1 MMASSLDMGI
11 VSDGGDRLWDVVLRA
26 DGVSLPGTD
35 GLALQVE
42 MDTLLLGLPLLD
54 GVLLDTAQEIL
65 TRARVLK
72 VLDADVD
79 ALLHVSVAD
88 ALVADN
94 TESGLGDVVDDTGLA
109 VVDLVG
115 HTVEK
120 EEMAFSY

>member
-1 MMASSLDMGI
+1 MASSLDMGI

-42 MDTLLLGLPLLD
+42 MDTLLLGLPLLN
-54 GVLLDTAQEIL
+54 GVLLDTAQEVL

-94 TESGLGDVVDDTGLA
+94 TEGGLGDVVDDTGLA

-115 HTVEK
+115 HTVGK
-120 EEMAFSY
+120 KEMAFSY

>member
-1 MMASSLDMGI
+1 MGI

-42 MDTLLLGLPLLD
+42 MDTLLLGLPLLN
-54 GVLLDTAQEIL
+54 GVLLDTAQEVL

-94 TESGLGDVVDDTGLA
+94 TEGGLGDVVDDTGLA

-115 HTVEK
+115 HTVGK
-120 EEMAFSY
+120 KEMAFSY

>member
-1 MMASSLDMGI
+1 MASSLDMGI

-42 MDTLLLGLPLLD
+42 MDTLLLGLPLLN
-54 GVLLDTAQEIL
+54 GVLLDTAQEVL

>member
-42 MDTLLLGLPLLD
+42 MDTLLLGLPLLN
-54 GVLLDTAQEIL
+54 GVLLDTAQEVL

-94 TESGLGDVVDDTGLA
+94 TEGGLGDVVDDTGLA

-115 HTVEK
+115 HTVGK
-120 EEMAFSY
+120 KEMAFSY